1 MKKKTILLTLI
12 IVLALVLG
20 ACTPASE
27 TVTEEPVIEETEE
40 MVEETEEMVE
50 ETEEEMVEETE
61 EEMVE
66 ETEESEDAE
75 PEPVY
80 DFDPSVVA
88 DEAYDIAIVVKNF
101 QSAFWAQHVDGAE
114 VAAEDLGINL
124 TSHAPEKPENIE
136 EQIAILED
144 LITTGVDCIAL
155 APTNTES
162 IAAGIVKLND
172 AGIPV
177 VYDNTRGS
185 GGDFLAYVGI
195 DNFTVGTQIGEYVAE
210 QMGYEGN
217 ILILEG
223 VAGQSTSDL
232 RSGGM
237 REALA
242 QYEDITV
249 ESQPANWS
257 YAEASDITTNILTR
271 LGGDLNA
278 IISAGAGMSEGA
290 AEAIKAYGLTQDDV
304 IVGSFDVTAEVVEA
318 IRNGDVDFTINQQPF
333 WQAYYS
339 VAACVQYLN
348 GQDVPQE
355 IRTPVAFVTLENL
368 AEHWTD

>member
-1 MKKKTILLTLI
+1 MKKQTIFLTLI
-12 IVLALVLG
+12 VVFALVLS
-20 ACTPASE
+20 ACTAPEATE
-27 TVTEEPVIEETEE
+27 APTEEPV
-40 MVEETEEMVE
+40 VVE
-50 ETEEEMVEETE
+50 ETEEEVIE
-61 EEMVE
+61 EEE
-66 ETEESEDAE
+66 IE
-75 PEPVY
+75 
-80 DFDPSVVA
+80 FDPSIAA
-88 DEAYDIAIVVKNF
+88 DENYEIALVVKNF

-114 VAAEDLGINL
+114 LAAEELGITL

-144 LITTGVDCIAL
+144 LITKGVDCIAL

-162 IAAGIVKLND
+162 IAAGIVKLNE

-195 DNFTVGTQIGEYVAE
+195 DNYSVGFQLGEYVAE
-210 QMGYEGN
+210 QMGFEGN
-217 ILILEG
+217 LLLLEG
-223 VAGQSTSDL
+223 VPGQSTSDL
-232 RSGGM
+232 RSNGA

-242 QYEDITV
+242 QYPDITV

-257 YAEASDITTNILTR
+257 YAEASDITTNMLTKW
-271 LGGDLNA
+271 GGDLDA

-290 AEAIKAYGLTQDDV
+290 AEAIKAYGLAQDDV
-304 IVGSFDVTAEVVEA
+304 VVGSFDVTAEVVEA

-333 WQAYYS
+333 YQAYYS
-339 VAACVQYLN
+339 ISACVQHLN
-348 GQDVPQE
+348 GLEVPQE
-355 IRTPVAFVTLENL
+355 IGTPVAFVTMDNL

>member
-1 MKKKTILLTLI
+1 MKKKSIFLSL
-12 IVLALVLG
+12 VVVLVLVLS
-20 ACTPASE
+20 ACTTPAPTE
-27 TVTEEPVIEETEE
+27 APAEEPAAEETEAMAEDVEETEAAVEEEAMEETEE
-40 MVEETEEMVE
+40 AV
-50 ETEEEMVEETE
+50 
-61 EEMVE
+61 
-66 ETEESEDAE
+66 SEE

-80 DFDPSVVA
+80 DFDPSVPA
-88 DEAYDIAIVVKNF
+88 DEAYDIALVVKNF

-114 VAAEDLGINL
+114 QAAADLGINL

-144 LITTGVDCIAL
+144 LITKGVDCIAL

-195 DNFTVGTQIGEYVAE
+195 DNYTVGQQIGEYVAE
-210 QMGYEGN
+210 QIDYSGN
-217 ILILEG
+217 LLLLEG
-223 VAGQSTSDL
+223 VIGQSTSDL
-232 RSGGM
+232 RSNGI
-237 REALA
+237 RDVLA
-242 QYEDITV
+242 QYPDITV

-257 YAEASDITTNILTR
+257 YAEASDITTNMLTKW
-271 LGGDLNA
+271 GGELDA
-278 IISAGAGMSEGA
+278 VVSAGAGMSEGA
-290 AEAIKAYGLTQDDV
+290 AEAIKAYGLAQDEV
-304 IVGSFDVTAEVVEA
+304 VVGSFDVTAEVVEA
-318 IRNGDVDFTINQQPF
+318 IRNGDVDFTIDQQPF

-339 VAACVQYLN
+339 VAACVQHLN
-348 GQDVPQE
+348 GADVPKE
-355 IRTPVAFVTLENL
+355 IRTPVAIVTLENL

>member
-12 IVLALVLG
+12 VVFALVLG
-20 ACTPASE
+20 ACTPDPEPTSAP
-27 TVTEEPVIEETEE
+27 TEEP

-50 ETEEEMVEETE
+50 ETEEVVEETE
-61 EEMVE
+61 EME
-66 ETEESEDAE
+66 ETEEAEETEEVEDGE

-80 DFDPSVVA
+80 DFDPSVAA

-114 VAAEDLGINL
+114 DAGEELGVNL

-162 IAAGIVKLND
+162 IAAGIVKLNEAD
-172 AGIPV
+172 IPV

-195 DNFTVGTQIGEYVAE
+195 DNFTVGKEIGEYVAE
-210 QMGYEGN
+210 EMGYEGN

-232 RSGGM
+232 RTGGM
-237 REALA
+237 KEALA

-318 IRNGDVDFTINQQPF
+318 IRNGDVDFTINQQPY

-348 GQDVPQE
+348 GADVPQE
-355 IRTPVAFVTLENL
+355 IRTPVAFVTIENL

>member
-1 MKKKTILLTLI
+1 MKKKSIFLSL
-12 IVLALVLG
+12 VVVLVLVLS
-20 ACTPASE
+20 ACTTSAPTEAPAE
-27 TVTEEPVIEETEE
+27 DEPVAEETEAMAEEEMEETEAVAEEEEMEETEE
-40 MVEETEEMVE
+40 AASDEE
-50 ETEEEMVEETE
+50 
-61 EEMVE
+61 
-66 ETEESEDAE
+66 
-75 PEPVY
+75 EPVY
-80 DFDPSVVA
+80 DFDPSVAA
-88 DEAYDIAIVVKNF
+88 DEAYNIAIVVKNF

-114 VAAEDLGINL
+114 LAAEELGINL

-144 LITTGVDCIAL
+144 LITKGVDCIAL

-162 IAAGIVKLND
+162 IAAGIVKLNE

-195 DNFTVGTQIGEYVAE
+195 DNFTVGQQIGEYVAE

-217 ILILEG
+217 LLLLEG
-223 VAGQSTSDL
+223 VIGQSTSDL
-232 RSGGM
+232 RSNGM
-237 REALA
+237 RDVLS
-242 QYEDITV
+242 QYPDITV

-257 YAEASDITTNILTR
+257 YAEASDITTNMLTKW
-271 LGGDLNA
+271 GGELDA
-278 IISAGAGMSEGA
+278 VISAGAGMSEGA
-290 AEAIKAYGLTQDDV
+290 AEAIKAYGLAQDDV
-304 IVGSFDVTAEVVEA
+304 VVGSFDVTAEVVEA
-318 IRNGDVDFTINQQPF
+318 IRNGDVDFTIDQQPF

-348 GQDVPQE
+348 GADVPQE
-355 IRTPVAFVTLENL
+355 IRTPVAIVTLDNL